1 MDPSWGWIKIQ
12 RNKIEIKMIDFL
24 SKFNF
29 MIKIQICNILI
40 NNINHRWRYYIP
52 ILLAK
57 SVHVFYYAKTVLTY
71 KRRQQ
76 CAAGAKQF

>member
-1 MDPSWGWIKIQ
+1 MTFNNEVMDPSWGWIKIQ

-40 NNINHRWRYYIP
+40 NNINP
-52 ILLAK
+52 N
-57 SVHVFYYAKTVLTY
+57 S
-71 KRRQQ
+71 
-76 CAAGAKQF
+76 